1 MTPNLPG
8 ITTIYISTIINR
20 FGADAPLRK
29 GVALFWLIYLMFR
42 QISINNWC

>member
-8 ITTIYISTIINR
+8 ITTVYYISTIINR

-29 GVALFWLIYLMFR
+29 GAAMF
-42 QISINNWC
+42 